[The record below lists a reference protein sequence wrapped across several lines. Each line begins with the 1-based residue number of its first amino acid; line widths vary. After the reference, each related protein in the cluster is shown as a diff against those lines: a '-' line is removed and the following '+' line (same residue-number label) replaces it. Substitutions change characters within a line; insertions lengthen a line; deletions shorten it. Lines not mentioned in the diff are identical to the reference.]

1 MIIVIVY
8 YLFYYAYFIS
18 LFYAKLEI
26 LKIILF
32 HSFTGL
38 VRVAAHIS
46 VRKQS
51 P

>member
-32 HSFTGL
+32 HSFAGS
-38 VRVAAHIS
+38 VRVTTHITA
-46 VRKQS
+46 RKPS